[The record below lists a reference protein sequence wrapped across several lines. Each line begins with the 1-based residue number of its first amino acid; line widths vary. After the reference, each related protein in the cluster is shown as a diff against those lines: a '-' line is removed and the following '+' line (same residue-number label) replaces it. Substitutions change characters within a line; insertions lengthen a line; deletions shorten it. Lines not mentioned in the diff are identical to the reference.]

1 MAPAK
6 GRGKLDGRY
15 REAGWKISGSWV
27 ENIRKLGGRYR
38 QDTVFAYMKL
48 STGKEK
54 TSFLKSH
61 ALGVTMKQVL
71 DLLWARLEEDKVGK
85 GEKLSVFNADL
96 T

>member
-1 MAPAK
+1 MVDI
-6 GRGKLDGRY
+6 G
-15 REAGWKISGSWV
+15 
-27 ENIRKLGGRYR
+27 KLGGRYR
-38 QDTVFAYMKL
+38 QDTVFACMKL